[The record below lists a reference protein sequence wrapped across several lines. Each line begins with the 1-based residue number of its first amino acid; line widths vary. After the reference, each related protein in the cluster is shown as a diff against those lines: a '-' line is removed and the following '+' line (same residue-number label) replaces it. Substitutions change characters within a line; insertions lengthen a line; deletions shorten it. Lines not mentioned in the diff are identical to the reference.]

1 MLPYIPHVTVPDL
14 LNHVCDQFAQ
24 RPCLAMY
31 GATTQTYAQLH
42 ASVHQ
47 MAGLLDA
54 LGVKRQDRVLIMLE
68 NSPQVVHT
76 WLAANVVNATDV
88 GINTGYRGQTLEHAV
103 AVSEARLMVTFSH
116 HLNVLADSADKL
128 GKLQTLLVLDAASSD
143 TLPAVVQLE
152 RAGIRVMMASDLP
165 DHAVGPEI
173 TVEPADIAT
182 VIFTSGTTGRA
193 KGVQMPH
200 AQVCLLAQRSAQKT
214 GLTQDD
220 IFYSFYPMYHMAGK
234 FMSVL
239 ATFSVGGKVVLDTSF
254 RPEYWL
260 SRIRETGATATAA
273 HGPMLEMVFAQP
285 PASDDQDHALR
296 VVRTAPFPKRIAAQF
311 ETRFGVRGLEVW
323 GMTEIGIA
331 SWSDIS
337 NPLVV
342 GSCGRV
348 DTEFF
353 EFAVVDPTTDMPVP
367 TGTMGEF
374 VVRPRYPWT
383 IMQGY
388 LGMPDK
394 TVEAWRNL
402 WFHTGDCGWITDEGQ
417 VFFGDRRSERIR
429 RRAENISAS
438 DIEAVALEHPVIAEA
453 MALGVDSGFES
464 DDDILLCIVQRSEQE
479 VEYEAVLSYL
489 TQNLPHYMVP
499 RYLVFLQSL
508 PRTATGKLQRGAMRA
523 KLANL
528 SLWDRKA
535 HNISLR
541 ELRGNGQAVL

>member
-1 MLPYIPHVTVPDL
+1 MLPCIPHATVPDL

-31 GATTQTYAQLH
+31 GSSAQTYAQLR
-42 ASVHQ
+42 ASVRR
-47 MAGLLDA
+47 MAGQLDA
-54 LGVKRQDRVLIMLE
+54 LGVKSHSRVLIMLE

-76 WLAANVVNATDV
+76 WLAVNFVNAIDV

-103 AVSEARLMVTFSH
+103 TVSEASLMVTFSH
-116 HLNVLADSADKL
+116 HLEVIAASAHKL
-128 GKLQTLLVLDAASSD
+128 GNLQTLLVLDADASGAS
-143 TLPAVVQLE
+143 PAVAQLE
-152 RAGIRVMMASDLP
+152 CAGIRVVMAADLP
-165 DHAVGPEI
+165 GDAACPAVS
-173 TVEPADIAT
+173 VEPGDIAS
-182 VIFTSGTTGRA
+182 VIFTSGTTGSA

-214 GLTQDD
+214 GLTRDD

-239 ATFSVGGKVVLDTSF
+239 ATFSAGGQVVLDTSF

-285 PASDDQDHALR
+285 TASNDRDHALR
-296 VVRTAPFPKRIAAQF
+296 VVRTAPFPKRIATQF
-311 ETRFGVRGLEVW
+311 EARFGVRGLEVW

-337 NPLVV
+337 KPLVV

-353 EFAVVDPTTDMPVP
+353 DFAVVDSATDMPLP
-367 TGTMGEF
+367 AGTMGEF

-402 WFHTGDCGWITDEGQ
+402 WFHTGDCGWINDDGQ

-438 DIEAVALEHPVIAEA
+438 DIEAVALEHPAIAEA

-464 DDDILLCIVQRSEQE
+464 DDDILLCIVQRSEHE
-479 VEYEAVLSYL
+479 VEYETVLHYL
-489 TQNLPHYMVP
+489 AQHLPHYMVP
-499 RYLVFLQSL
+499 RYLVFMQSL
-508 PRTATGKLQRGAMRA
+508 PRTPTGKLQRGAMRA
-523 KLANL
+523 KLADV

-535 HNISLR
+535 NNVSLR
-541 ELRGNGQAVL
+541 ALRA

>member
-1 MLPYIPHVTVPDL
+1 MLPSIPHATVPDL

-24 RPCLAMY
+24 QPCLAMY
-31 GATTQTYAQLH
+31 GSTTQTYAQLH
-42 ASVHQ
+42 ANVRR
-47 MAGLLDA
+47 MAGQLDT
-54 LGVKRQDRVLIMLE
+54 LGVQSHSRVLIMLE
-68 NSPQVVHT
+68 NSPHVIHT
-76 WLAANVVNATDV
+76 WLAVNFINAIDV
-88 GINTGYRGQTLEHAV
+88 GINTGYRGQTLEHA
-103 AVSEARLMVTFSH
+103 ACVSEAKLMVTFSH
-116 HLNVLADSADKL
+116 HLDVIAGSAQRL
-128 GKLQTLLVLDAASSD
+128 GQLQTILVLDAVADARGSS
-143 TLPAVVQLE
+143 PAVAQLE
-152 RAGIRVMMASDLP
+152 NAGIRVVMADELP
-165 DHAVGPEI
+165 INADCPKVSVA
-173 TVEPADIAT
+173 PADIAS
-182 VIFTSGTTGRA
+182 VIFTSGTTGSA

-200 AQVCLLAQRSAQKT
+200 AQVCLLAQRSAQNT
-214 GLTQDD
+214 GLTHDD

-239 ATFSVGGKVVLDTSF
+239 ATFSVGGKVVMDTSF
-254 RPEYWL
+254 RPECWL

-285 PASDDQDHALR
+285 PASNDRDHALR
-296 VVRTAPFPKRIAAQF
+296 VVRTAPFPKRIATQF
-311 ETRFGVRGLEVW
+311 EARFGVRGLEVW

-337 NPLVV
+337 KPLVV

-353 EFAVVDPTTDMPVP
+353 EFAVVDPATDIPVP

-402 WFHTGDCGWITDEGQ
+402 WFHTGDCGWINEDGQ

-438 DIEAVALEHPVIAEA
+438 DIEAVALEHPAIAEA

-464 DDDILLCIVQRSEQE
+464 DDDILLCIVPSDAYA
-479 VEYEAVLSYL
+479 VEYETVLSYL
-489 TQNLPHYMVP
+489 AQHLPHYMVP
-499 RYLVFLQSL
+499 RYLVFMESL

-523 KLANL
+523 KLPDL

-535 HNISLR
+535 NNVSLR
-541 ELRGNGQAVL
+541 ALRA